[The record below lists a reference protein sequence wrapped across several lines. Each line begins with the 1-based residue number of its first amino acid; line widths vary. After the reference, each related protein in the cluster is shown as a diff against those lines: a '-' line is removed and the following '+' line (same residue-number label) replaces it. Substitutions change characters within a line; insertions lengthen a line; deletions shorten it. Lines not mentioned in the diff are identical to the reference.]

1 MITKITRN
9 GKTYQIQTNLFN
21 PTSLTLGPS
30 RRAFISGTPSGDLF
44 ETGGG
49 EASQVSKL
57 LPEQEQLLRA
67 LISQISPGQGVTPYG
82 GERVAG
88 AAPLQETAFDLAQGY
103 APGVQA
109 GFQATSQFD
118 PTQAGRFLDTG
129 QEALTAALAPF
140 DTGEATDY
148 WQKSLVEPATKTFR
162 QEIIPAIMESS
173 VRKAGTS
180 DSGPMQREL
189 ARAGVDLAS
198 ILSSQLGGLLYG
210 GGQAQKG
217 RQLGGAQLAGQL
229 AGVPGNV
236 AGQGQQLASLGLGQM
251 TGMGTQQRGIG
262 QQFLTAE
269 QKKWMEAQP
278 YMNPW
283 LQQYLSTALGTSA
296 FDTVISPQE
305 PSVAEQL
312 APYAGAAMMA
322 SDIRVKENIEPID
335 NALEKLQELT
345 GCMFDYKKEI
355 AAEDRRHGGVM
366 AQDLEKV
373 LPDAV
378 TEKNGIK
385 QVDMNAVIG
394 LLVNAVNELSEQI
407 RST

>member
-1 MITKITRN
+1 MEPTIKIIRN
-9 GKTYQIQTNLFN
+9 GKTFQIQANQID

-30 RRAFISGTPSGDLF
+30 RRAFISGTPTGDLF

-57 LPEQEQLLRA
+57 LPEQEQLLKG
-67 LISQISPGQGVTPYG
+67 LIRQISPGQGVTPYG

-88 AAPLQETAFDLAQGY
+88 AAPLQETAYSLAQGY
-103 APGVQA
+103 APGVEA

-118 PTQAGRFLDTG
+118 PTQAGRFLGQG

-140 DTGEATDY
+140 DTEAATDY
-148 WQKSLVEPATKTFR
+148 WQTSLVDPATKTFR
-162 QEIIPAIMESS
+162 EDIIPSIAERG
-173 VRKAGTS
+173 VRSAGTS

-189 ARAGVDLAS
+189 ARAGGDLAS
-198 ILSSQLGGLLYG
+198 NLSSQLGNLLYS
-210 GGQAQKG
+210 GQQSQIG

-229 AGVPGNV
+229 AGVPGQV
-236 AGQGQQLASLGLGQM
+236 ASQGQQLSSLGLGQLA
-251 TGMGTQQRGIG
+251 GMGGEQRSISQQG
-262 QQFLTAE
+262 LNAE
-269 QKKWMEAQP
+269 QQKWLEAQA
-278 YMNPW
+278 YNNPW
-283 LQQYLSTALGTSA
+283 LKQYLSQALGVSA

-305 PSVAEQL
+305 PSIASQV
-312 APYAGAAMMA
+312 APYAMAAAMA
-322 SDIRVKENIEPID
+322 SDLRVKENIKPID
-335 NALEKLQELT
+335 NALEKVRKLT
-345 GCMFDYKKEI
+345 GYMFDYKKEI
-355 AAEDRRHGGVM
+355 AAEDRRHGGII

-378 TEKNGIK
+378 TEKDGIK

-394 LLVNAVNELSEQI
+394 LLVNAVNELAE